1 MGFQL
6 KNEKNFYWGIDIAA
20 RGSDV
25 KEDNII
31 DIIVADSTDII
42 DVNGNTATVRFWER
56 GAQTQF
62 VFGKIFP
69 VIGPNENSGFFSW
82 SLGFIYQKLGLRI
95 WK

>member
-1 MGFQL
+1 MNIGFHTPGGDLADRFGSSTLWDGFQL

-20 RGSDV
+20 LAGSDV

-56 GAQTQF
+56 GAHTQL
-62 VFGKIFP
+62 VLGQIF
-69 VIGPNENSGFFSW
+69 
-82 SLGFIYQKLGLRI
+82 L
-95 WK
+95 